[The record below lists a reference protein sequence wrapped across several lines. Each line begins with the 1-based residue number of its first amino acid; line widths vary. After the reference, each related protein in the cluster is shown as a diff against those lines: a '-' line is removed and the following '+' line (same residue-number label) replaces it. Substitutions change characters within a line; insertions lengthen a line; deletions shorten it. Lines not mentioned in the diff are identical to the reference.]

1 MLRIPFEG
9 PTLEG
14 RRALVH
20 TKAGVL
26 RGIVMTLANDGLDL
40 AVDGTVKHVPASDVR
55 AIAPA

>member
-20 TKAGVL
+20 TTSGVL
-26 RGIVMTLANDGLDL
+26 RGIVMSMATDGVDL
-40 AVDGTVKHVPASDVR
+40 AIDGTVKHVPANDVR